1 MKIEKDF
8 LDASNFLVESASGVH
23 NMLQVCCKCVA
34 VCCSILQYVAV
45 RCIVLQCA
53 EGFCKFVA
61 ETTPG
66 VHSVLQ
72 VCCRCVAV
80 RLSMLCRF
88 VVCCSALQRIAVC
101 CRVL

>member
-80 RLSMLCRF
+80 CSSLCRF
-88 VVCCSALQRIAVC
+88 VVCCSALQRISVC
-101 CRVL
+101 CRVW